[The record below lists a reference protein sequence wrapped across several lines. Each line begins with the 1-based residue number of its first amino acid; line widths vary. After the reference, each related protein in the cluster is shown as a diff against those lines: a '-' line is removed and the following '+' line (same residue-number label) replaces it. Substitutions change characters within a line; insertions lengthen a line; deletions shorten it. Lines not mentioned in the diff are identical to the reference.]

1 MVVEKEVPKEL
12 KIEFV
17 KKLLSIFISLN
28 FILYLLLF
36 AFVFSSLYLDLFVA
50 LKKTLDSLI
59 IIFGI
64 EGGVLIFLGL
74 ITKEGDYSF
83 MIQRKPR
90 EYYYLQ
96 KPPEEDN
103 IMSLLDKPEI
113 FNKMVRFT
121 KKVFIYGGLSLVVL
135 SIVYYFFF

>member
-103 IMSLLDKPEI
+103 IMSLLDKP
-113 FNKMVRFT
+113 
-121 KKVFIYGGLSLVVL
+121 
-135 SIVYYFFF
+135 

>member
-1 MVVEKEVPKEL
+1 MIVEKGVPKEL
-12 KIEFV
+12 KIEFL
-17 KKLLSIFISLN
+17 KKLLSIFVSLN

-36 AFVFSSLYLDLFVA
+36 TFVFSSLYLDLFVA
-50 LKKTLDSLI
+50 LKETLDALI

-83 MIQRKPR
+83 MVQRKPR

-96 KPPEEDN
+96 KLSGEDN
-103 IMSLLDKPEI
+103 IMSLLDRPEI
-113 FNKMVRFT
+113 FNKMVIFT
-121 KKVFIYGGLSLVVL
+121 KKVFIYGGLSLIVL
-135 SIVYYFFF
+135 SIVYFFSL